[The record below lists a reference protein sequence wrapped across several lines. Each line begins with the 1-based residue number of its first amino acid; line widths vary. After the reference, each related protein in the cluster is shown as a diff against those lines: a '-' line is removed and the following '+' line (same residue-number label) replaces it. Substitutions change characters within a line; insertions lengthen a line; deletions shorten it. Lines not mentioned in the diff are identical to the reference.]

1 MQLIYQETTEVSS
14 KVLLSEGFNVTHNSN
29 HRSNEEKAKEILL
42 KLSFLMMR
50 KPGKICN
57 DKEWLLIA
65 DVFRGQ

>member
-42 KLSFLMMR
+42 KVIIPYDEKTR
-50 KPGKICN
+50 KN
-57 DKEWLLIA
+57 L
-65 DVFRGQ
+65 